1 MSISASGPTRGRGA
15 PVLAE
20 PGRPRD
26 AEVTEFFLAHR
37 RNLRRYL
44 IAQGCA
50 DSDSDDIVQDA
61 FLIVRERWETI
72 CYYDKPK
79 AYLYKV
85 AVRLWRRHA
94 GRQQRG
100 GYRDDHEEYLMAIPD
115 PVDQIGSVELTDI
128 LVRWFRQLPTQ
139 QRNVAGLRLI
149 AGLSEVETA
158 EVLRVGLGT
167 VKSQLSAARKRLAE
181 FRDSDGRRLHATAAG
196 KEE

>member
-1 MSISASGPTRGRGA
+1 ML
-15 PVLAE
+15 VE
-20 PGRPRD
+20 PGQPGD
-26 AEVTEFFLAHR
+26 AEVTEFFLTHR
-37 RNLRRYL
+37 RSLRRYL
-44 IAQGCA
+44 IAQGCP

-61 FLIVRERWETI
+61 FLIVRHRWDTI

-94 GRQQRG
+94 RRQQRG

-115 PVDQIGSVELTDI
+115 PADQTAAVELADI
-128 LVRWFRQLPTQ
+128 LARWFRKLPLQ

-158 EVLRVGLGT
+158 EVLGVALGT
-167 VKSQLSAARKRLAE
+167 VKSQLSAARARLAE
-181 FRDSDGRRLHATAAG
+181 LRDNDGEHLPAAAAG
-196 KEE
+196 KEGR